1 MNQQNRRVFPGSPIP
16 RRPSRSP
23 EQSPSLLKRSTILPV
38 HQSSEQPPSPPDLA
52 KEEIDEVSEATQSV
66 EIDGV
71 SEATQSVEIDEV
83 SEATQSP
90 EQPPSLPETASV
102 LPDKVD
108 NRSLLAEM
116 ATVKSEALPST
127 VPLVSKNGVSSYAAD
142 VHWSA
147 TQSKMPSRED
157 MLSEEKGAGMR
168 YPEAISDGQSR
179 KRRYPPLVIPF

>member
-1 MNQQNRRVFPGSPIP
+1 MNQQNRRVFPSSPIP

-38 HQSSEQPPSPPDLA
+38 HQSSEQPPSPADLA
-52 KEEIDEVSEATQSV
+52 KEEIDEVFETTQS
-66 EIDGV
+66 E
-71 SEATQSVEIDEV
+71 EIDEV
-83 SEATQSP
+83 SETTQSP
-90 EQPPSLPETASV
+90 EQPPSLTETASV

-108 NRSLLAEM
+108 NHSLLAEM

-127 VPLVSKNGVSSYAAD
+127 VPLVSKNEVSSYAAD
-142 VHWSA
+142 VHWTA
-147 TQSKMPSRED
+147 TRSKMPSREG
-157 MLSEEKGAGMR
+157 MLSEEKGAGIR